1 LELKET
7 QINRGADQMK
17 MFLRMKNE
25 IVNECSRSKFGLACS
40 EEKEDKIELRVV
52 GLENGALV
60 DMNKM

>member
-1 LELKET
+1 
-7 QINRGADQMK
+7 
-17 MFLRMKNE
+17 MKNE